1 MSITIQVD
9 LTIRSDKVDD
19 FLEIINNDKKTALES
34 GEGIISSFDIV
45 TYDDTPNNFTLRQTV
60 TSKEDLMR
68 HMKTT
73 HYTWQEFMKTGAVL
87 SYKHT
92 YL

>member
-1 MSITIQVD
+1 MPITIQVD
-9 LTIRSDKVDD
+9 LTIRTDKVVD
-19 FLEIINNDKKTALES
+19 FLEIIHADKKTALES
-34 GEGIISSFDIV
+34 GEGIISSFDII
-45 TYDDTPNNFTLRQTV
+45 TYEDTPNKFTLRQNV

-73 HYTWQEFMKTGAVL
+73 HYTWKEFMKTGAVL
-87 SYKHT
+87 SYNHT

>member
-1 MSITIQVD
+1 MPITIQVD

-73 HYTWQEFMKTGAVL
+73 HYTWKEFMKTGAVL

>member
-1 MSITIQVD
+1 MPITIQVD
-9 LTIRSDKVDD
+9 LTILSDKVDD

-73 HYTWQEFMKTGAVL
+73 HYTWKEFMKTGAVL
-87 SYKHT
+87 LYKHT